1 MAYVTARHPDLV
13 TFEDLIAWNATDLA
27 VRAPFGQGGARGA
40 GTDICPAD
48 RGRSG

>member
-27 VRAPFGQGGARGA
+27 VRAPFGQGGGSRRWHRYL
-40 GTDICPAD
+40 P
-48 RGRSG
+48 R